1 MRVKILYVI
10 LVIIGLTLM
19 INGAVGIGVK
29 IINKF
34 DYRTKCIEKD
44 EQIKQLEQSLQ
55 EQIQEKQ
62 VYINILEEKNK

>member
-1 MRVKILYVI
+1 MKVKILYVI

-19 INGAVGIGVK
+19 INGAVGILQRDK
-29 IINKF
+29 QQ
-34 DYRTKCIEKD
+34 E

-62 VYINILEEKNK
+62 VYINILERSSNGD

>member
-1 MRVKILYVI
+1 MKEKILYVI

-44 EQIKQLEQSLQ
+44 EQIKILEQSLQ

-62 VYINILEEKNK
+62 VYINILEREEK